1 MGSSHLPLYGQGYPS
16 KYWRKI
22 SESKGRDTY
31 PFWES
36 NNQHNRL
43 PHSNVE
49 EDNFILQ
56 RDPLVYAWRRYFVT
70 ATQQD
75 KGLRSIKSCQ
85 TTQRRGNYFII
96 QNRRFKI
103 SLLIIS
109 ILLLLLYGE
118 IAIFFGWILKKK
130 TKKLL
135 LRIYWYGALVLLIGS
150 LYREYRGTG
159 NALVADKES

>member
-1 MGSSHLPLYGQGYPS
+1 M
-16 KYWRKI
+16 
-22 SESKGRDTY
+22 
-31 PFWES
+31 
-36 NNQHNRL
+36 
-43 PHSNVE
+43 
-49 EDNFILQ
+49 
-56 RDPLVYAWRRYFVT
+56 
-70 ATQQD
+70 
-75 KGLRSIKSCQ
+75 
-85 TTQRRGNYFII
+85 
-96 QNRRFKI
+96 
-103 SLLIIS
+103 LIIS